1 MREVITKRPYKH
13 FKGNLYY
20 VHDIL
25 QDTENEEMRIVSY
38 QALYPPYG
46 MYAREVGMFLEEVEK
61 GRIDNITGQNY
72 RFELFDSSKWF
83 EVGEKYE

>member
-1 MREVITKRPYKH
+1 MREIIAKRPYKH

-25 QDTENEEMRIVSY
+25 QDTENENLKIVSY

-46 MYAREVGMFLEEVEK
+46 MYARSLDMFLEEVED
-61 GRIDNITGQNY
+61 GRKDNITGQKY
-72 RFELFDSSKWF
+72 RFELFDSSN
-83 EVGEKYE
+83 EI